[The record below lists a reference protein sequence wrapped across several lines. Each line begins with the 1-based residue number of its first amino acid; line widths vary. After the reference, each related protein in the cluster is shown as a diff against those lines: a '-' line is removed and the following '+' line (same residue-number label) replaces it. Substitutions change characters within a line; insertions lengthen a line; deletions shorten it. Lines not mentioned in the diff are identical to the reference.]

1 MLDQGYLIPLKQIPS
16 HKSPTCDWPLQ
27 IPSSAEAKSP
37 VLGEFVRGFKNQV
50 LLDLN
55 FTPKSKQQANPEF
68 HSGSNNKRDFDQ
80 LPRFHI
86 FVLSLPRVV
95 VGDGGGDRKTGGRM
109 DSYQIFHL
117 DFQVSHFCPFPT

>member
-1 MLDQGYLIPLKQIPS
+1 MLDQGYLIPLKQVPS

-50 LLDLN
+50 LFDLN

-95 VGDGGGDRKTGGRM
+95 VEGGTAK
-109 DSYQIFHL
+109 QEQ
-117 DFQVSHFCPFPT
+117 DFQVSHFCPLPT